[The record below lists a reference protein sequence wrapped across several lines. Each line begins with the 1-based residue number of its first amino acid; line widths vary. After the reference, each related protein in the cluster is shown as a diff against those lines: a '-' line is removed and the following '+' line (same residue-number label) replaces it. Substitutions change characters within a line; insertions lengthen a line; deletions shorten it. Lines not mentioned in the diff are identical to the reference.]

1 MKAIKRISPLP
12 QPTLLPQ
19 FLNRVLHTL
28 PLPDMSKP
36 ETLSSQLSAK
46 VCASSSKPPR
56 HHCHNNLKATPD
68 RTMVCGDNLRTSSFE
83 LDKEIISLLFGSQ
96 CKALQRTTK
105 GREGLCLQQPEA
117 LVKIVPTKER
127 ELKLYEA
134 MLYRE
139 TFEDEVVH
147 LRNSFSMLEFLEAV
161 LKTGNK
167 MNVGTICG
175 GAKIL
180 KFMLCSSSLMLRAQM
195 GRQLNS
201 TLSCMQACPCHK
213 AGEALA

>member
-1 MKAIKRISPLP
+1 M
-12 QPTLLPQ
+12 Q
-19 FLNRVLHTL
+19 
-28 PLPDMSKP
+28 
-36 ETLSSQLSAK
+36 
-46 VCASSSKPPR
+46 
-56 HHCHNNLKATPD
+56 
-68 RTMVCGDNLRTSSFE
+68 
-83 LDKEIISLLFGSQ
+83 
-96 CKALQRTTK
+96 
-105 GREGLCLQQPEA
+105 REGLCLQQPEA

-127 ELKLYEA
+127 ELKLCSYKGVIDELGSA
-134 MLYRE
+134 EKFLKLFVVVSF
-139 TFEDEVVH
+139 TFQIAEVVH

-180 KFMLCSSSLMLRAQM
+180 KFMLCSSSLMLRALM